1 MRYGALASSVREAQV
16 PENFNKLKKTI
27 RRHAVIKSAVFGAAL
42 ALILVGAL
50 LLAVKLGDLLA
61 DASVGAVAG
70 ILAAAGIV
78 AASLAGGLLYLI
90 IRPVDLA
97 VAKRLDGEFSLGE
110 RVQTMVEYAG
120 RESAM
125 LTLQREDAETR
136 LSAIGPKQIKYKRIW
151 LSVAAGVLSV
161 ALFLT
166 GVLLPSARTS
176 AQADSPF
183 TPSSVQRVGLT
194 SLIAEVQASEME
206 SAPKQ
211 TTVSRL
217 EWLLEQLPEDGEE
230 MYTSELHSLVIAVI
244 VDVDEAVDGA
254 NSYEIVSAELLKSGN
269 AAAKKLGESI
279 AKLNAET
286 LPSEVSGLAD
296 GLGGSTEIGEFASA
310 LSSLTSGSDGLRTCL
325 FAMASALSEIAQS
338 GESPAS
344 TLDTYAAALSIA
356 IARQYTNKSVGI
368 RVITRLMELFG
379 VTADELPDSVELT
392 MPEGS
397 SDGDREMPDDKGGGG
412 GVGDGGLDVGS
423 EDTIYDPD
431 EGYVKYADVLGK
443 YNALATELLASGN
456 YSEEEVKLILNYYAV
471 LFGLQSE
478 TDGE

>member
-1 MRYGALASSVREAQV
+1 M

-27 RRHAVIKSAVFGAAL
+27 RRHAVIKSAVFGVAL

-78 AASLAGGLLYLI
+78 AAFLAGGLFYLA

-97 VAKRLDGEFSLGE
+97 VAKRLDGEFALGE

-125 LTLQREDAETR
+125 LTLQREDAENR

-166 GVLLPSARTS
+166 GVLLPSARAS
-176 AQADSPF
+176 AQIDPPY

-194 SLIAEVQASEME
+194 SLIAEVQASAME

-217 EWLLEQLPEDGEE
+217 EWLLEQLPEDGEDEEE
-230 MYTSELHSLVIAVI
+230 MYTSELHNLVIAVI

-254 NSYEIVSAELLKSGN
+254 NSYQLVSAELLESAN
-269 AAAKKLGESI
+269 AVAKKLGESI

-286 LPSEVSGLAD
+286 LLSEVTGLAD
-296 GLGGSTEIGEFASA
+296 DLGSSMEVGEFASA
-310 LSSLTSGSDGLRTCL
+310 LASLTSGSDGLRTCL
-325 FAMASALSEIAQS
+325 AAMASALSELAKS
-338 GESPAS
+338 GEKPAS
-344 TLDTYAAALSIA
+344 TLSTYAAALSIA
-356 IARQYTNKSVGI
+356 IAQQYTNKSVGI

-397 SDGDREMPDDKGGGG
+397 SDGTQEEPDDKGGGG

-443 YNALATELLASGN
+443 YNALATELLASGD